1 MRQHHLMAKMMIKMR
16 MKCLQIIQVITLI
29 IQITIIHEITPE
41 AIESGA
47 EIATAI
53 EAVIALEI
61 GIAQT
66 AESAR

>member
-1 MRQHHLMAKMMIKMR
+1 
-16 MKCLQIIQVITLI
+16 MKCLQIIQAITLI
-29 IQITIIHEITPE
+29 IQTTIIHEITPE

>member
-1 MRQHHLMAKMMIKMR
+1 MMIKMR
-16 MKCLQIIQVITLI
+16 MKCLQIIQVITPI
-29 IQITIIHEITPE
+29 IQITIIHVITLE

-61 GIAQT
+61 EIAQI